1 VVAAY
6 GLTADIL
13 STALYVMGPERGL
26 VWADAHD
33 VEAVFQRPGRPP
45 ILSRRAR
52 NIGLHPASGSE
63 TPG

>member
-1 VVAAY
+1 MVAAD

-13 STALYVMGPERGL
+13 STALYVLGPERGQA
-26 VWADAHD
+26 WADAHD

-45 ILSRRAR
+45 IQSRRAR
-52 NIGLHPASGSE
+52 DLHLHPASRSE